1 MADGYPSSHPDFTAW
16 SGDEPDPYAFEV
28 RPDDP
33 DPYGDWYEQDP
44 YGEGPVED
52 EPEPD
57 EDEEIAG

>member
-1 MADGYPSSHPDFTAW
+1 VSTTSR
-16 SGDEPDPYAFEV
+16 SG
-28 RPDDP
+28 DDP

-57 EDEEIAG
+57 EDEDFATSSTKESH